1 MKIGIDARMYGPE
14 HSGLGRY
21 IEQLVEQLKIL
32 DDTNEYVIFLKRE
45 QYDTFRL
52 PNKKWKKVLADIH
65 WYTVGEQVKFP
76 FLIQKEDVDVMHFPH
91 WNVPLLY
98 RGQFVLTIHD
108 LIMFHFPRP
117 EATTHGPFMY
127 AFKDFVHRFVVRM
140 AAKRATHII
149 TTSEFTKHD
158 IAETL
163 NVDVKKISVTYQ
175 APLKISECR
184 MQNAELFLQK
194 HNIQKPYVLYV
205 GNAYPHKNLER
216 LIEAWNIFSE
226 EHTTYQLVLAGKNS
240 LFYERLKNIAA
251 EKQSVSTEVMPDK
264 FHNVVFTGYVSDEEL
279 NVLYTNAHLFVFPSL
294 YEGFGL
300 PPLEAMTHGVPV
312 VSSSASCMP
321 EVLGSAAMYF
331 DPEDVQDIARV
342 VEAGVQNAD
351 MRYDMKQKATGE
363 LQRYSW
369 KNLAK
374 KTLQI
379 YKKV

>member
-1 MKIGIDARMYGPE
+1 MKIGIDARMYGPV

-21 IEQLVEQLKIL
+21 TEQLIEQFKTL
-32 DDTNEYVIFLKRE
+32 DDANEYVVFLKRE
-45 QYDTFRL
+45 QYDAFTL
-52 PNKKWKKVLADIH
+52 PSKKWKKVLADIH

-91 WNVPLLY
+91 WNIPLLY
-98 RGQFVLTIHD
+98 RKKFVVTIHD
-108 LIMFHFPRP
+108 LIMFHFPRS
-117 EATTHGPFMY
+117 EATTLGPFMY
-127 AFKDFVHRFVVRM
+127 ALKDYAHRFVVRM

-158 IAETL
+158 IVETL
-163 NVDVKKISVTYQ
+163 NADAKKISVTYQ
-175 APLKISECR
+175 APFLDNRQQTTDNRSI
-184 MQNAELFLQK
+184 LQK
-194 HNIQKPYVLYV
+194 CNISSPYVLYV

-216 LIEAWNIFSE
+216 LIEAWNIFLD
-226 EHTTYQLVLAGKNS
+226 EHTTYQLVLAGKDS

-251 EKQSVSTEVMPDK
+251 KKQSVSTEVAPDT
-264 FHNVVFTGYVSDEEL
+264 FHNIVFTGYVSDEEL

-300 PPLEAMTHGVPV
+300 PPLEAMIHGVPV

-321 EVLGSAAMYF
+321 EVLGSAAIYF

-342 VEAGVQNAD
+342 LEAGVQNMD
-351 MRYDMKQKATGE
+351 MRYDMKQQAAGE

-369 KNLAK
+369 EILAK

-379 YKKV
+379 YKKL